1 MSDIYKITIT
11 TTSKET
17 FTGLMKR
24 SQPEIV
30 NGFVALA
37 TDTGEWRYFRPDSVE
52 QFHFVPV
59 AEEASDG
66 SVQSDDSSESEVVA
80 PVVSQDADTD
90 VSDDAVRT

>member
-1 MSDIYKITIT
+1 MTDTYRITIT

-37 TDTGEWRYFRPDSVE
+37 SEEGEWRYFRPDSVE
-52 QFHFVPV
+52 QFHFVPAV
-59 AEEASDG
+59 EEPE
-66 SVQSDDSSESEVVA
+66 QSEDETTE
-80 PVVSQDADTD
+80 
-90 VSDDAVRT
+90 

>member
-1 MSDIYKITIT
+1 MSDIYQITIT

-59 AEEASDG
+59 VEDKPNEE
-66 SVQSDDSSESEVVA
+66 EEE
-80 PVVSQDADTD
+80 
-90 VSDDAVRT
+90 

>member
-1 MSDIYKITIT
+1 MADTYKIIIT

-30 NGFVALA
+30 NEFVALA

-52 QFHFVPV
+52 QFHFVP
-59 AEEASDG
+59 
-66 SVQSDDSSESEVVA
+66 
-80 PVVSQDADTD
+80 
-90 VSDDAVRT
+90 AVDN

>member
-1 MSDIYKITIT
+1 MSDTYKITIT

-24 SQPEIV
+24 SQPELV

-37 TDTGEWRYFRPDSVE
+37 TETGEWRYFRPDSVE

-59 AEEASDG
+59 VEEQPSEETEEPAS
-66 SVQSDDSSESEVVA
+66 
-80 PVVSQDADTD
+80 
-90 VSDDAVRT
+90 

>member
-1 MSDIYKITIT
+1 MSDTYKITIT
-11 TTSKET
+11 TTSKDT
-17 FTGLMKR
+17 FTGTMNR

-59 AEEASDG
+59 LEEKAS
-66 SVQSDDSSESEVVA
+66 E
-80 PVVSQDADTD
+80 DA
-90 VSDDAVRT
+90 

>member
-1 MSDIYKITIT
+1 MSDTYKITIT

-59 AEEASDG
+59 VGEQEE
-66 SVQSDDSSESEVVA
+66 QTTE
-80 PVVSQDADTD
+80 
-90 VSDDAVRT
+90 

>member
-11 TTSKET
+11 KKSKET

-24 SQPEIV
+24 SQPEII

-37 TDTGEWRYFRPDSVE
+37 NDKGEWRYFRPDSVD

-59 AEEASDG
+59 VEEKEPEEG
-66 SVQSDDSSESEVVA
+66 T
-80 PVVSQDADTD
+80 P
-90 VSDDAVRT
+90 

>member
-1 MSDIYKITIT
+1 MTEIYKITIT

-37 TDTGEWRYFRPDSVE
+37 TDTGEWRYFRPDSVD
-52 QFHFVPV
+52 QFLFVPV
-59 AEEASDG
+59 ADAASK
-66 SVQSDDSSESEVVA
+66 
-80 PVVSQDADTD
+80 
-90 VSDDAVRT
+90 

>member
-1 MSDIYKITIT
+1 MSDTYKITIT

-52 QFHFVPV
+52 
-59 AEEASDG
+59 
-66 SVQSDDSSESEVVA
+66 
-80 PVVSQDADTD
+80 
-90 VSDDAVRT
+90 

>member
-1 MSDIYKITIT
+1 MSDTYKITIT

-24 SQPEIV
+24 SQPEII

-59 AEEASDG
+59 
-66 SVQSDDSSESEVVA
+66 VEVIMNVGT
-80 PVVSQDADTD
+80 Q
-90 VSDDAVRT
+90 

>member
-1 MSDIYKITIT
+1 MTDIYKITIT

-37 TDTGEWRYFRPDSVE
+37 TETGEWRYFRPDSVE

-59 AEEASDG
+59 TETPDEPTEDKT
-66 SVQSDDSSESEVVA
+66 E
-80 PVVSQDADTD
+80 
-90 VSDDAVRT
+90 

>member
-1 MSDIYKITIT
+1 MTETYRITIT

-37 TDTGEWRYFRPDSVE
+37 SEEGEWRYFRPDGVE
-52 QFHFVPV
+52 QFHVVPV
-59 AEEASDG
+59 VEEAEQS
-66 SVQSDDSSESEVVA
+66 SVEDSSAENKKE
-80 PVVSQDADTD
+80 
-90 VSDDAVRT
+90 

>member
-1 MSDIYKITIT
+1 MTDTYKITIT

-66 SVQSDDSSESEVVA
+66 SVQSEDSSESKVVA
-80 PVVSQDADTD
+80 PAVSQDADTN
-90 VSDDAVRT
+90 VPVDAERT

>member
-1 MSDIYKITIT
+1 MADTYKITIT

-37 TDTGEWRYFRPDSVE
+37 TDTGEWRYSIRRMWNHYTLS
-52 QFHFVPV
+52 
-59 AEEASDG
+59 
-66 SVQSDDSSESEVVA
+66 
-80 PVVSQDADTD
+80 
-90 VSDDAVRT
+90 R

>member
-1 MSDIYKITIT
+1 MSDIYQITIT

-30 NGFVALA
+30 NGFVVLA

-59 AEEASDG
+59 AEE
-66 SVQSDDSSESEVVA
+66 SEDKTE
-80 PVVSQDADTD
+80 
-90 VSDDAVRT
+90 

>member
-1 MSDIYKITIT
+1 MADTHKITIT

-37 TDTGEWRYFRPDSVE
+37 TDTGEWRYSTRRMWNHYTLS
-52 QFHFVPV
+52 
-59 AEEASDG
+59 
-66 SVQSDDSSESEVVA
+66 
-80 PVVSQDADTD
+80 
-90 VSDDAVRT
+90 R

>member
-1 MSDIYKITIT
+1 MAGTYKITIT

-17 FTGLMKR
+17 FTSLMKR

-37 TDTGEWRYFRPDSVE
+37 TDTGERRYFRPDSVE

-59 AEEASDG
+59 DEDKA
-66 SVQSDDSSESEVVA
+66 
-80 PVVSQDADTD
+80 
-90 VSDDAVRT
+90 

>member
-1 MSDIYKITIT
+1 MSDAYKITIT

-37 TDTGEWRYFRPDSVE
+37 TATGEWRYFRPDSVE

-59 AEEASDG
+59 VEDPEKSEE
-66 SVQSDDSSESEVVA
+66 EK
-80 PVVSQDADTD
+80 TD
-90 VSDDAVRT
+90 